1 MLRSDLERGNKYRSK
16 ETSQIVFTVI
26 EEEADGLAQ
35 DGSSEDGEKWSDSEY
50 ILKVQPT
57 GFPRQIG
64 CGCQKKTDIK
74 VTPKSFSLS

>member
-1 MLRSDLERGNKYRSK
+1 MLRSDLERRNKYRSK

-26 EEEADGLAQ
+26 EEEADGLDQ

-57 GFPRQIG
+57 EFPRETG